1 MERKYEIKKEKIIF
15 WVSFKT
21 LFLSNRKMNEKM
33 A

>member
-1 MERKYEIKKEKIIF
+1 MERKYEIKQKEKIIF

-21 LFLSNRKMNEKM
+21 FLSNRKMNEKM